1 MRRRDFLKCAGG
13 GALTLGLPG
22 IGWAATPSFR
32 PAKANDD
39 VRLAVVGIGS
49 AEAKGGVGGRG
60 RQLIDALQKVQGARI
75 VALCDVDETILA
87 RQAGELKDRGQAVA
101 VYRDLRRVFESKEVD
116 AVIVATPNHWQA
128 LATIWACQAGKDVY
142 VEKPISHNLWEGRQ
156 MVAAARKYGRIVQ
169 SGTQART
176 SSAMREAIEW
186 VQRGE
191 IGRLRFGRVLLYRE
205 RSSIGKVTEPTPIPA
220 EVDYPEF
227 HPKSSHY
234 ISCRSTKACGQGF

>member
-75 VALCDVDETILA
+75 VALCDLDERILA
-87 RQAGELKDRGQAVA
+87 RQAGELKDRGLAVA

-116 AVIVATPNHWQA
+116 AVTRSRKVVDLHADVLQGHLSA
-128 LATIWACQAGKDVY
+128 ACCHLVN
-142 VEKPISHNLWEGRQ
+142 ISHRLGQ
-156 MVAAARKYGRIVQ
+156 TAAPDVVAERAKSDPLLSDAITRYHEHLHAHQIDF
-169 SGTQART
+169 ART
-176 SSAMREAIEW
+176 EILGPGLAFDAQPGRFT
-186 VQRGE
+186 GE
-191 IGRLRFGRVLLYRE
+191 FADPANSLLRRAYR
-205 RSSIGKVTEPTPIPA
+205 SPFVVPDIAG
-220 EVDYPEF
+220 
-227 HPKSSHY
+227 
-234 ISCRSTKACGQGF
+234 